1 MISACHYWMSQNQ
14 FFVHFGEGGNHVNHD
29 AEVDKISYLK
39 IVKKSWPYLIT
50 GYVNYATSLS
60 VFPAVT
66 SLGISK
72 VLYSIV
78 QHKLF
83 ILEELIN

>member
-1 MISACHYWMSQNQ
+1 MSKNK

-66 SLGISK
+66 SLGTVRNTYTLCNSW
-72 VLYSIV
+72 
-78 QHKLF
+78 QWTKLLL
-83 ILEELIN
+83 LEKYFGVVE